1 MTFEQ
6 YKAGFEEILNN
17 ANPTTPYDD
26 PHFLDYTKMNSKRM
40 NRWFKQGVILPE
52 MNDYLTNLKQKQKWV
67 LITEHWCGDAAHI
80 VPFLQMMSELTPM
93 VELELQL
100 RDTDSEIDSY
110 LTNGAKSI
118 PKLIVRD
125 ENGKDLFV
133 WGPRPVACQEVFDKE
148 KAAGAEMEDLKVA
161 LQNWYNQDKGN
172 LIQVEILEQMKKV

>member
-17 ANPTTPYDD
+17 ANPTEPYDD
-26 PHFLDYTKMNSKRM
+26 PHFLEYTKMNSKRM

-52 MNDYLTNLKQKQKWV
+52 MNEYLTNLNEKQKWV

-80 VPFLQMMSELTPM
+80 VPFLHMMSELTPM

-110 LTNGAKSI
+110 LTNGSKSV
-118 PKLIVRD
+118 PVLIVRN
-125 ENGKDLFV
+125 ESGKDLFI
-133 WGPRPVACQEVFDKE
+133 WGPRPKECQVVFDEQKL
-148 KAAGAEMEDLKVA
+148 AGAEMEDLKVA
-161 LQNWYNQDKGN
+161 LQNWYNQDKGS
-172 LIQVEILEQMKKV
+172 LIQVEILELLKQV